1 MITVS
6 ISSTD
11 EKLVIRL
18 KHKID
23 YVIEKNFGSSKSV
36 NQRTLFVF
44 GQLFLSF
51 AALIYKELFKV
62 IIANKS

>member
-11 EKLVIRL
+11 QKLVIRL

-23 YVIEKNFGSSKSV
+23 YVIEKKIGSSKSL
-36 NQRTLFVF
+36 NRRTMYVFV
-44 GQLFLSF
+44 QLFFSF
-51 AALIYKELFKV
+51 ASLIYKEIFK
-62 IIANKS
+62 

>member
-11 EKLVIRL
+11 QKLVIRL

-23 YVIEKNFGSSKSV
+23 YEIEKKFGSKKSL
-36 NQRTLFVF
+36 NRRTMYVF
-44 GQLFLSF
+44 LQLFFSF
-51 AALIYKELFKV
+51 AALIYKEIFK
-62 IIANKS
+62 

>member
-11 EKLVIRL
+11 QKLVIRL

-23 YVIEKNFGSSKSV
+23 YEHYIEKQIKPIAKTILETLNIDFEDSLTGSK
-36 NQRTLFVF
+36 QKTLF
-44 GQLFLSF
+44 
-51 AALIYKELFKV
+51 
-62 IIANKS
+62 